1 MKKILLTTL
10 CLMATLSATALSQ
23 LYINDFAISPGE
35 TKVVEIMLDN
45 DTAFTALQADIYLPD
60 GLTIEQENGDYL
72 FSLTS
77 RQGSDHTIASAT
89 LSSGAIRIYITSQD
103 LNTFSGNSG
112 ALITFNITADNSF
125 TGSKIIEIKNIMA
138 TDEDRVLHHFP
149 NTACT
154 VSKYEP
160 AVVTSLMTTSCDIPQ
175 GVKVKFNVGVSP
187 DNAENKT
194 LAWTSSDE
202 TIATVTTNGTIETLA
217 MGTVT
222 ITATTTDGT
231 NLAINY
237 IINVTQAQQ
246 SDPQG
251 NSLDVNGDGDVTAAD
266 ITMIYNHL
274 LGN

>member
-10 CLMATLSATALSQ
+10 CLMATLSATALDQ
-23 LYINDFAISPGE
+23 LYINDFSIAPGE
-35 TKVVEIMLDN
+35 TQNVEVMLDN
-45 DTAFTALQADIYLPD
+45 DSAYTALQADIYLPE
-60 GLTIEQENGDYL
+60 GLTIEHDNGDYV
-72 FSLTS
+72 FSLTN
-77 RQGSDHTIASAT
+77 RKGNDHTLACAV
-89 LSSGAIRIYITSQD
+89 LSSGAIRLYITSQS
-103 LNTFSGNSG
+103 LSTFDGNSG
-112 ALITFNITADNSF
+112 ALITFNITASH
-125 TGSKIIEIKNIMA
+125 TLSGSKTIEMKNIMA

-194 LAWTSSDE
+194 LAWTSSDK

-222 ITATTTDGT
+222 ITATTTDDT